1 MKIRIS
7 TFTNKDDG
15 TEARVY
21 FNHGSAFPYSVEFW
35 DTDANQIA
43 FSKAVKRLQVAEDE
57 GRAFCGEDYSYEVI

>member
-15 TEARVY
+15 LEARVY

-57 GRAFCGEDYSYEVI
+57 GRTFCGEDYSYEVI